1 MINRV
6 NEKLEAALNDWEM
19 MKTASEDE
27 REECAERF
35 EMHFYQFIEEL
46 KLWYQK
52 LEQPPET
59 MEEAENLME
68 IKEMLDR
75 LPAPLELNFYTELE
89 LIIEGQEQVRYD

>member
-27 REECAERF
+27 SEECAERF
-35 EMHFYQFIEEL
+35 EMHFYQFIDEL
-46 KLWYQK
+46 KLWYQQ
-52 LEQPPET
+52 LEQPPAT
-59 MEEAENLME
+59 IEEAENLME
-68 IKEMLDR
+68 IKKIMDR

-89 LIIEGQEQVRYD
+89 LIIEGQDRVRYD